1 MTRRESGGRPRG
13 QLFVLPPTRFQVIDR
28 SVATSLTLN
37 CGRVSERRAGKAP
50 ETFGIPQTRSSERG
64 GVTRRTSG
72 LSLRGASENQGCGS
86 GPGARQLR
94 SGGPARCLVGG
105 TRGRSVRAV
114 NRNIEGKP

>member
-28 SVATSLTLN
+28 SVAASLTLN

-64 GVTRRTSG
+64 
-72 LSLRGASENQGCGS
+72 ASRAGPVAPLCAERQSDQGSGS

-94 SGGPARCLVGG
+94 SGGRARCLVGG
-105 TRGRSVRAV
+105 TRGRSVRAA